1 MDWEIELSIV
11 ERVLTTIFEMAAIM
25 TKKRKGKSKRVK
37 VNSPDQKDN
46 TVDVPSADKS
56 DSDENLIYVGGNP
69 LYHEGKQHGKHPTKS
84 FKAFRE
90 QADLS
95 MLSEKKS
102 RRKKKGKRPGAEPMD
117 DRSQKIR
124 DLKND
129 DSMWKGLE

>member
-1 MDWEIELSIV
+1 MDWEIELSTV

-46 TVDVPSADKS
+46 IVDIPNANKPNADKS

-102 RRKKKGKRPGAEPMD
+102 RRKKQGEKT
-117 DRSQKIR
+117 RSR
-124 DLKND
+124 TN
-129 DSMWKGLE
+129 G